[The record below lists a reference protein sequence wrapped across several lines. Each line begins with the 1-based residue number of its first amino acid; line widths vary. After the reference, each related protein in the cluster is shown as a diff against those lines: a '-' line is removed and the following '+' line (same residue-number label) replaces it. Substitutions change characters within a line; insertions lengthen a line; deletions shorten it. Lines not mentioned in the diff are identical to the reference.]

1 MKVVLYGSPVIAFLP
16 VLRARLSPEFEI
28 VAADYDATDDELAA
42 AFNDATAVV
51 TVRYDYRIP
60 GSESI
65 RLVQVP
71 GVGCDEIDRSLLPV
85 EATLCNVYGHG
96 DGVAEYAM
104 LGMLQFCHQ
113 VFEADASF
121 RAGSWSRSSRM
132 QAPPHRELSGSTV
145 GIVGY
150 GVIGRAL
157 AEHLQG
163 FKVTTLVCN
172 RSDPG
177 EDAVVEKS
185 YPLKDLRTMV
195 GRCDFLVVSVP
206 LVDSTIDLIDQ
217 DIFAAMKETAV
228 LINVARGP
236 VVNESAL
243 YSALD
248 KKEIGGAVIDVWYNY
263 PSSSD
268 DHHVKPSK
276 FDFAGLG
283 NVLMTPHISGW
294 TEGTVNRRWATIVD
308 NLNHVANQRELENVV
323 YAPEKAV

>member
-16 VLRARLSPEFEI
+16 VLRARLSPEFNI
-28 VAADYDATDDELAA
+28 AAVDYDATDDELEA
-42 AFNDATAVV
+42 AFHNAAAVV
-51 TVRYDYRIP
+51 TVRYDHRIP
-60 GSESI
+60 DSESI

-71 GVGCDEIDRSLLPV
+71 GVGCDEIDRSLLPP

-132 QAPPHRELSGSTV
+132 QAPPHREMSGSTV
-145 GIVGY
+145 GIVGF

-163 FKVTTLVCN
+163 FNVTTLVCN

-177 EDAVVEKS
+177 ENALVEKF
-185 YPLKDLRTMV
+185 YALKDICAMASD
-195 GRCDFLVVSVP
+195 CDFLIVSVP

-217 DIFAAMKETAV
+217 DVFAAMKETAV
-228 LINVARGP
+228 LVNVARGA
-236 VVNESAL
+236 VVNEYAL
-243 YSALD
+243 YSALH

-263 PSSSD
+263 PSNSD
-268 DHHVKPSK
+268 DDHVRPSK
-276 FDFAGLG
+276 YDFARLE

-294 TEGTVNRRWATIVD
+294 TEGTVNRRWTTIVD
-308 NLNHVANQRELENVV
+308 NLNHLANQRELENVV
-323 YAPEKAV
+323 YSPEKAV